1 MMENINIGFIY
12 LLLAIIFGC
21 FTNHYLKISNGFNK
35 FKPTLLAIIYSII
48 FSFFLAKTY
57 QTMKF
62 AVGRSLYAISLI
74 IFASI
79 WGYIFYNEK
88 LNFFGIV
95 GIILIITGIICLYIK

>member
-1 MMENINIGFIY
+1 M
-12 LLLAIIFGC
+12 
-21 FTNHYLKISNGFNK
+21 FTNHYLKISDGFNN
-35 FKPTLLAIIYSII
+35 FKPTLLAVFFSII
-48 FSFFLAKTY
+48 LSFFLAKIY

-62 AVGRSLYAISLI
+62 GVGRSLYAISLI

>member
-1 MMENINIGFIY
+1 MENINIGFIY
-12 LLLAIIFGC
+12 LLLAIISGC
-21 FTNHYLKISNGFNK
+21 FTNYYLKISNGFK
-35 FKPTLLAIIYSII
+35 LVKPTLLAVFYSII
-48 FSFFLAKTY
+48 LSFFLAKMY

-62 AVGRSLYAISLI
+62 GVGRSLYAISLI

>member
-1 MMENINIGFIY
+1 MFQKTNIGYIY
-12 LLLAIIFGC
+12 LLFAIISGC
-21 FTNHYLKISNGFNK
+21 FTNHYLKMSKGFTKLN
-35 FKPTLLAIIYSII
+35 PTIFAIFYTII
-48 FSFFLAKTY
+48 FSFFLAKMY

-62 AVGRSLYAISLI
+62 SVGRSLYAISLI